1 MSQTESSRPPLAVVI
16 LAAGLGTRMK
26 SDVPKVLHEV
36 CGRPMLS
43 YVIDAALSVS
53 PERVVVVTG
62 PEQDEVG
69 DVLPVGCERAV
80 QQERRGTGD
89 AVRAGLEPLD
99 DFHGDVVVLVG
110 DAPLVDGP
118 FLRALVEAHRT
129 SGSRATVA
137 AAVLA
142 DPGHY
147 GRVVRDADGG
157 VRRIVEARDASADEL
172 LITEVNT
179 GFYVVDAALL
189 RTVVPRL
196 QPTNAQ
202 GELYLTDAVH
212 LALADGVPVQ
222 AHVAADPEVMLAVNS
237 RVELAE
243 VNAVMRRRLVERLML
258 AGVTVEDPDTTFV
271 DWGVDVGRD
280 TLIRA
285 NSHLLGRTTVGAAS
299 EIGPGSFLR
308 DAFVGDRARVVSSHL
323 CECVVELRLQCG
335 SLRLHPAQHGA
346 RRGRQGRHLRRDQ
359 EQPHRRGQQGAA
371 PQLRR
376 RRHRRQGHQHRRRQ
390 HHGQLRRL
398 PEARDPHRRR
408 RAHGQRHDHRGAG
421 HHRRRRLHGGR
432 LGDHQGCAAGRPGR
446 SPAAGRRTSTGTP
459 SAGPRA
465 VSASRTAAPD
475 RILFRPAAHEGRARV
490 RFFLL
495 RDRHAEAPQ
504 AVLRAQ
510 QSRPGGEDRREARPQ
525 SGRRADQD
533 LRQRRDL
540 RALRGERARHRPVH
554 RPVAGRPRQRRGPGA
569 AHHDPGGQARLGA
582 PRHRRHALLRLLPPG
597 QEERRARAHH
607 RTPHGRRCSRRP
619 APTACCPWTSTRA
632 RSRASS
638 RSPWTT

>member
-1 MSQTESSRPPLAVVI
+1 MSQTESSRPPLAAVI

-26 SDVPKVLHEV
+26 SDVPKVMHEV

-118 FLRALVEAHRT
+118 FLRALVEAHQT

-137 AAVLA
+137 AAVLS

-323 CECVVELRLQCG
+323 CECVVSSGCSVGPFAYIRPNTVLAEGAKAGTFVEIKNSRIGEDSKVPHLSYVGDAIVGKGTNIAAGNITANYDGYQKHATHIGDGVRTG
-335 SLRLHPAQHGA
+335 SDTTIVAPVTIGDGA
-346 RRGRQGRHLRRDQ
+346 FTAAGSVITEDVPPGALAIARGRQQNIDGY
-359 EQPHRRGQQGAA
+359 A
-371 PQLRR
+371 
-376 RRHRRQGHQHRRRQ
+376 
-390 HHGQLRRL
+390 
-398 PEARDPHRRR
+398 
-408 RAHGQRHDHRGAG
+408 
-421 HHRRRRLHGGR
+421 
-432 LGDHQGCAAGRPGR
+432 
-446 SPAAGRRTSTGTP
+446 
-459 SAGPRA
+459 
-465 VSASRTAAPD
+465 
-475 RILFRPAAHEGRARV
+475 
-490 RFFLL
+490 
-495 RDRHAEAPQ
+495 
-504 AVLRAQ
+504 
-510 QSRPGGEDRREARPQ
+510 
-525 SGRRADQD
+525 
-533 LRQRRDL
+533 
-540 RALRGERARHRPVH
+540 
-554 RPVAGRPRQRRGPGA
+554 
-569 AHHDPGGQARLGA
+569 
-582 PRHRRHALLRLLPPG
+582 
-597 QEERRARAHH
+597 ERRAA
-607 RTPHGRRCSRRP
+607 RRLREQDGG
-619 APTACCPWTSTRA
+619 T
-632 RSRASS
+632 
-638 RSPWTT
+638 